1 MHVNSERW
9 WCLRGKR
16 DWGGGYQLS
25 WRCDDVFACRILHN
39 IFPQCLT
46 AEPDLL
52 LFSASKIDFDILLQ
66 IVGSASHCLKGTK
79 ARVQIVF
86 PNCGVNNE
94 ILGLHKL
101 VGKQWN
107 LSKFGGRGKRM
118 ALSTQCL
125 RSTNGLPSS
134 SLPSAAASAALHT
147 SLLSWFNH
155 LASDLTSES

>member
-1 MHVNSERW
+1 MSTVNGDGVCEENGTEAVVAINNHEDAMMSLPAAYCTTSSHSVSR
-9 WCLRGKR
+9 LN
-16 DWGGGYQLS
+16 Q
-25 WRCDDVFACRILHN
+25 
-39 IFPQCLT
+39 IFYF
-46 AEPDLL
+46 
-52 LFSASKIDFDILLQ
+52 FSSSKIDFDILLQ

-125 RSTNGLPSS
+125 RSTNGLPLLFPAFRCSICCPAY
-134 SLPSAAASAALHT
+134 LT
-147 SLLSWFNH
+147 SLLVQPLGNRT
-155 LASDLTSES
+155 DK